1 MVCSGNLMGSSR
13 KYLPDANAAAC
24 IWKKRND
31 FIFNHKVPLLE
42 NWKQLFKN
50 EVKLHLFRLPADK
63 RVLVMS
69 WVNML

>member
-1 MVCSGNLMGSSR
+1 
-13 KYLPDANAAAC
+13 
-24 IWKKRND
+24 
-31 FIFNHKVPLLE
+31 LLE